1 MALKAKDIAKMTGVS
16 AATVS
21 LVLNNK
27 PGVGARKRQ
36 EIINKIKELGCEHLL
51 KDMPVVNGNIGFV
64 VYKTIGRII
73 DESPFFTYILEGL
86 NKSLKNY
93 GYNLN
98 FVYMDKSVNVQSQ
111 KSQLYTSD
119 CKGFII
125 FGVEMKREDLQVFVD
140 SGLPFVV
147 LDNSF
152 QDSDVDSVAINNSQ
166 GISKAMEY
174 CYDMGHRKIGY
185 IRCKERIT
193 SFDERYRA
201 YKRRLKYLG
210 LGYVPGYVCEVGY
223 SEQEVRRE
231 IKTYLEKLADVPTV
245 FIADNDF
252 IACNA
257 MQGMQEL
264 GYKIPEDISVI
275 GFDDRPI
282 CQMMTPAVTTINVP
296 KDAFGSSAVDIL
308 MEKMKRPRSYSVKME
323 IGTRLVERESVKQIG
338 KSIDI

>member
-1 MALKAKDIAKMTGVS
+1 M
-16 AATVS
+16 
-21 LVLNNK
+21 
-27 PGVGARKRQ
+27 
-36 EIINKIKELGCEHLL
+36 
-51 KDMPVVNGNIGFV
+51 
-64 VYKTIGRII
+64 
-73 DESPFFTYILEGL
+73 
-86 NKSLKNY
+86 
-93 GYNLN
+93 
-98 FVYMDKSVNVQSQ
+98 
-111 KSQLYTSD
+111 
-119 CKGFII
+119 
-125 FGVEMKREDLQVFVD
+125 
-140 SGLPFVV
+140 
-147 LDNSF
+147 
-152 QDSDVDSVAINNSQ
+152 
-166 GISKAMEY
+166 
-174 CYDMGHRKIGY
+174 
-185 IRCKERIT
+185 
-193 SFDERYRA
+193 
-201 YKRRLKYLG
+201 
-210 LGYVPGYVCEVGY
+210 GY